1 MGKYENKNKSID
13 FVIEINR
20 KVLLDNTTQKKT
32 ERKYKNEKKVIKNE
46 AS

>member
-20 KVLLDNTTQKKT
+20 KVLLDNTQRKKKT
-32 ERKYKNEKKVIKNE
+32 ERKYKNEKSNQK
-46 AS
+46 